1 MSATIRRAVAVLG
14 DEITPIDDV
23 RGSAAYKRALL
34 GHLLVAALTVDRPDL
49 AAEVLDLPGPR
60 DGSGTLLGRTP
71 VPMGPAR

>member
-1 MSATIRRAVAVLG
+1 MSATIRRAVAVLA

-60 DGSGTLLGRTP
+60 DGSGTFPDARP